1 MQNFNSRLRVA
12 YSRVDWALF
21 ALRLFLGI
29 ILLAHGSQ
37 LLFGFFNGPGLE
49 KTMSASGPG
58 GGGIIGLLVAA
69 GEFFGGLS
77 ILVGF
82 LSRFSAAANMLI
94 MFGAILLVH
103 SEKGF
108 FSQQG
113 GIEYPLA
120 LMGMCLVIVIAGPGM
135 LSVGRMFS
143 LVKPPT
149 TKIKGPSVLAE

>member
-1 MQNFNSRLRVA
+1 MQSLNKRYIIA

-21 ALRLFLGI
+21 TVRLFLGI
-29 ILLAHGSQ
+29 ILIAHGSQ
-37 LLFGFFNGPGLE
+37 LLFGFFNGPGLD

-58 GGGIIGLLVAA
+58 GGGVLGLLVAI
-69 GEFFGGLS
+69 GEFFGGLG
-77 ILVGF
+77 ILFG
-82 LSRFSAAANMLI
+82 LLARIAAAANVLI

-120 LMGMCLVIVIAGPGM
+120 LMGMCLVIVIAGPGL
-135 LSVGRMFS
+135 LSVGRLFS

-149 TKIKGPSVLAE
+149 TKITDPSVLAE